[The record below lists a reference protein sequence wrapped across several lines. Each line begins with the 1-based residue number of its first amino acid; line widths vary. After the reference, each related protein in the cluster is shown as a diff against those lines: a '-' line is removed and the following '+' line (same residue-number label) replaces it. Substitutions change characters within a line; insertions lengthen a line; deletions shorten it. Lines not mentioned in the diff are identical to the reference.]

1 MFCFVF
7 DYHVW
12 MISVDVVDSL
22 GKDVINNRLFS
33 IVLPGADVS
42 HQVAHTRLQLLEVH
56 LKTKLSRP
64 VTPVS
69 FLVLSY
75 WLLNV

>member
-1 MFCFVF
+1 
-7 DYHVW
+7 

-42 HQVAHTRLQLLEVH
+42 HQVANARLQLLEVY
-56 LKTKLSRP
+56 LTTKLSRP